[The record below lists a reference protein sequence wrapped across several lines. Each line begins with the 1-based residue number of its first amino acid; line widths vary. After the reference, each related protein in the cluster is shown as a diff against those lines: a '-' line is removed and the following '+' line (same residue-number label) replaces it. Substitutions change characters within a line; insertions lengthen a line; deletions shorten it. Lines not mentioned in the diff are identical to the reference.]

1 MIRIDGEPRSELSA
15 LDRGL
20 AYGDGVFETLA
31 VVGGRP
37 RDLER
42 HLRRLREGLQRLG
55 IGGLDEATLAAEAR
69 GMCLGVARGVLK
81 LIVTRGVGGRGYRP
95 PESARPTRI
104 VSLHPWPDYPASY
117 RETGVEV
124 RVCRTR
130 LGLNPA
136 LAGIKHLNRLEQVL
150 ARAEWHDEYQEGL
163 MLDLDGYVI
172 EGTMSN
178 VFLVCDDMLVT
189 PAVDRAGI
197 AGIIRERVIEH
208 STRLG
213 LPCRVEPVSL
223 DQIHAGQGLFL
234 CNSIIGIWPVRRL
247 EGKDFKLPTMAR
259 ELIQGLGLG
268 GST

>member
-1 MIRIDGEPRSELSA
+1 MMRVDGEPRSELSA

-31 VVGGRP
+31 VVDGGP

-42 HLRRLREGLQRLG
+42 HLRRLRDGLQRLG
-55 IGGLDEATLAAEAR
+55 IGGLDDATLAAETR
-69 GMCLGVARGVLK
+69 DMCLGVARGVLK

-95 PESARPTRI
+95 PEAARPTRI

-117 RETGVEV
+117 AETGVEV

-130 LGLNPA
+130 LGLNPG

-150 ARAEWHDEYQEGL
+150 ARAEWDDECQEGL
-163 MLDLDGYVI
+163 MLDLDGRVI

-178 VFLVCDDMLVT
+178 VFVIRDDALLT

-208 STRLG
+208 AGRLG
-213 LPCRVEPVSL
+213 IPCRIEAVSL
-223 DQIHAGQGLFL
+223 DQVYTGQGLFL

-247 EGKDFKLPTMAR
+247 EGKDFTLPTMTR

-268 GST
+268 EPA